1 MAKSKPKLTIG
12 MCTYDDFDGT
22 YFTIQ
27 SIRVYHSEV
36 LDDIEFVVI
45 DNNPD
50 SKQGKELKKFLE
62 EKVSNSTYIPF
73 TEYTGCGVRSKL
85 FEYAKA
91 PAVLCMDCHVL
102 LESGSLKK
110 LIDYYDDNPN
120 TEDLLQGPLVWE
132 KLNSVS
138 THFDMTW
145 RASMWGTWQTHKT
158 LGSDPSDAPFEIP
171 AMGLGLFSC
180 RKDAW
185 LGFNEHFRE
194 FGGEEVY
201 IHEKFRQHGRKTL
214 CLPFL
219 RWVHRFYRPGGPP
232 YKLSSKSRI
241 RNYLIGHME
250 LKLSLDEMIDH
261 FESEDK
267 MNQDDMKKLILDVM
281 NETGYKPIFE
291 DKDLAKVMNPFKK
304 IEL

>member
-1 MAKSKPKLTIG
+1 MEKSKPKLTIG
-12 MCTYDDFDGT
+12 MCTYDDFHGT

-27 SIRVYHSEV
+27 SIRMYHSEV
-36 LDDIEFVVI
+36 IDDIEFVVI

-73 TEYTGCGVRSKL
+73 TEYTGCGIRSKL
-85 FEYAKA
+85 FEYANA
-91 PAVLCMDCHVL
+91 PAVLCIDCHVL

-110 LIDYYDDNPN
+110 LIEYYDNNPD
-120 TEDLLQGPLVWE
+120 TKDLLQGPLVWE
-132 KLNSVS
+132 NLNSVS
-138 THFDMTW
+138 THFDLTW
-145 RASMWGTWQTHKT
+145 RKNMLGTWQTHET
-158 LGSDPSDAPFEIP
+158 LGSNSDDKPFEIP
-171 AMGLGLFSC
+171 AQGLGLFSC

-185 LGFNEHFRE
+185 LGFNKHFRE

-219 RWVHRFYRPGGPP
+219 RWVHRFYRPEGPP
-232 YKLSSKSRI
+232 YKLSIKSRI

-250 LKLSLDEMIDH
+250 LKIPLDEMMDH
-261 FESEDK
+261 FESEGK
-267 MNQDDMKKLILDVM
+267 MNQDDMKKMILDVM
-281 NETGYKPIFE
+281 NETGYKPSFK
-291 DKDLAKVMNPFKK
+291 DKEMAKIMNPFKK

>member
-1 MAKSKPKLTIG
+1 MEKSKPKLTIG

-27 SIRVYHSEV
+27 SIRMYHSEV

-50 SKQGKELKKFLE
+50 SKQGKELKEFLE
-62 EKVSNSTYIPF
+62 DKVSNSTYIPF
-73 TEYTGCGVRSKL
+73 TEYTGCGLRSKL
-85 FEYAKA
+85 FEYANA
-91 PAVLCMDCHVL
+91 PAVLCIDCHVL

-110 LIDYYDDNPN
+110 LIEYYDENAE
-120 TEDLLQGPLVWE
+120 TKDLLQGPLVWE
-132 KLNSVS
+132 KLNTIS
-138 THFDMTW
+138 THFDKTW

-158 LGSDPSDAPFEIP
+158 LGKNPDEEPFEIP

-232 YKLSSKSRI
+232 YKLSNKSRI

-250 LKLSLDEMIDH
+250 LKIPLDEMIEH
-261 FESEDK
+261 FESEGK
-267 MNQDDMKKLILDVM
+267 MDTDEMKELILDAM
-281 NETGYKPIFE
+281 KDTGYKPTFK
-291 DKDLAKVMNPFKK
+291 DKALSKIMNPFTK
-304 IEL
+304 IKL